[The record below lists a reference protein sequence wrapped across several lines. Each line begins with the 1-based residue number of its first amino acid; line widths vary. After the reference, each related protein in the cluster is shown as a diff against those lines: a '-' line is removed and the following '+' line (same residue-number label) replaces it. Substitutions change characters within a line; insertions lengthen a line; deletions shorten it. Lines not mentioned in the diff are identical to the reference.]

1 MSGNRFLLDDL
12 GRIKRRARW
21 RIQRFAQ
28 RCRYPGLDANSAPI
42 LFVNSFP
49 KCGTHLLKQAVTGLS
64 EIGPFVEAPEYFIPT
79 YEVST
84 GSKRTQT
91 EILED
96 LNSLRPGDI
105 QIGHLHATQENQAFL
120 CRPDVGLFFIY
131 RDPRDVVVSHA
142 FYITSMTPTHV
153 HHDFYVNKISTLDER
168 IRVSILG
175 RPELKEIEFPDIR
188 KRFVPYMRWLECE
201 EALAIRFED
210 FIRRRMDTL
219 RRIWRHFQRCGY
231 DLGVSEEQAL
241 IAMKENINPASSPTY
256 RSGKVGS
263 WQEYFSEENKALFK
277 EVSGGL
283 LIELGYEEDFLW

>member
-12 GRIKRRARW
+12 GRIKRKARW
-21 RIQRFAQ
+21 QIQRIAQ
-28 RCRYPGLDANSAPI
+28 RRRYPGLDGNRAPI

-49 KCGTHLLKQAVTGLS
+49 KSGTHLLKQVVTGLA

-79 YEVST
+79 YEAST
-84 GSKRTQT
+84 GRKRTQT

-120 CRPDVGLFFIY
+120 CRPDVVLFFIY

-142 FYITSMTPTHV
+142 FFITSMTLTHV
-153 HHDFYVNKISTLDER
+153 HHDFYVNEVTTLDER

-175 RPELKEIEFPDIR
+175 RPELKEIEFPNIR
-188 KRFVPYMRWLECE
+188 KRFAPYMKWLECE
-201 EALAIRFED
+201 EALVIRFED
-210 FIRRRMDTL
+210 LVKHRMDSL
-219 RRIWRHFQRCGY
+219 SRIWRYFQRCGY
-231 DLGVSEEQAL
+231 DLGVSKEVAL
-241 IAMKENINPASSPTY
+241 IAMGENINPSSSPTY

-263 WQEYFSEENKALFK
+263 WREYFSEENKALFK

-283 LIELGYEEDFLW
+283 LIELGYEEDYLW